1 MSKIED
7 EVCDEI
13 RLRASRGL
21 NKYGVTMEREDLD
34 VIDWLQHA
42 KEEALD
48 LAVYLQRLH
57 HEYTAMEKRLERAES
72 LVEAY
77 ATILAD
83 LQGNPDRLI
92 DLETGEALDTE

>member
-7 EVCDEI
+7 EVCEEI
-13 RLRASRGL
+13 KERAKRGL
-21 NKYGVTMEREDLD
+21 AKYGTTMERTDLG
-34 VIDWLQHA
+34 ITDWLQHA

-57 HEYTAMEKRLERAES
+57 HEYERLEKQLERAES

-77 ATILAD
+77 ATILVD

-92 DLETGEALDTE
+92 NLETGELLDTE